1 VSRPCKETGNA
12 SRSFYKLPKIL
23 VVHLKRFKYGGYGM
37 GKKIDTSVV
46 LRETLDLSEF
56 VEGTSKKL
64 LTQKDDPSV
73 SNPYY
78 DLYGIVEH
86 MGSLNGGHYTAYLS
100 ADLGFV
106 ENPHRRLG
114 TASMMTTSAKRT

>member
-1 VSRPCKETGNA
+1 
-12 SRSFYKLPKIL
+12 
-23 VVHLKRFKYGGYGM
+23 VVHLKRFKYGGYGL

-46 LRETLDLSEF
+46 LKETLDLTEF
-56 VEGTSKKL
+56 VEGTSKKV

-86 MGSLNGGHYTAYLS
+86 MGSLNGGHYTAYS
-100 ADLGFV
+100 IADLGFV
-106 ENPHRRLG
+106 ESPLQRPG
-114 TASMMTTSAKRT
+114 TASTMTM